1 MEIKYEAVFGPQELF
16 DGSPVDCEFAVK
28 TKRFGIEWYKSSK
41 DAVITAF
48 QLASTEVIDVAMRRI
63 IRTPTWT
70 VADKKAGRLPEVG
83 TMVKETK
90 YKVSPQMPSGLG
102 DGYECKVL
110 GIYEGEV
117 CLQFDDG
124 SMRIDSVN
132 NIEPIETDK
141 EKAER
146 LRDEWAESAID
157 DAYSSIGLRDREK
170 PEHIMRYFRRVYE
183 AMLSGD
189 LPVPVKE

>member
-1 MEIKYEAVFGPQELF
+1 MSEQYKYEPIFGDQTLFDSAPEDAVSVRYGKSEYIFDSEEIKATTGQLRDV
-16 DGSPVDCEFAVK
+16 PV
-28 TKRFGIEWYKSSK
+28 
-41 DAVITAF
+41 
-48 QLASTEVIDVAMRRI
+48 VAMRRI
-63 IRTPTWT
+63 IPGPKRWS
-70 VADKKAGRLPEVG
+70 VEDQKAGRLPEVG

-157 DAYSSIGLRDREK
+157 DAYSSIGLPDREK

-189 LPVPVKE
+189 LPVPAKGE

>member
-1 MEIKYEAVFGPQELF
+1 MEYKYEQIFGDQSLF
-16 DGSPVDCEFAVK
+16 DGAPE
-28 TKRFGIEWYKSSK
+28 
-41 DAVITAF
+41 DAVSVIYGKSEYIFDSEEIKATTG
-48 QLASTEVIDVAMRRI
+48 QLRDAPVVAMRRVI
-63 IRTPTWT
+63 KVPRWT
-70 VADKKAGRLPEVG
+70 KADQKAGRIPEVG

-124 SMRIDSVN
+124 RMRIDSVN

-189 LPVPVKE
+189 LPVPVKEVI